1 MTPREKNLALV
12 VGLCAPLILGYF
24 GWSWYSSAHAART
37 ARLQAVTKQLELLQ
51 AKQRYVKAE
60 EALREEWK
68 KDSLPDNKE
77 AALNQFQL
85 WLAGIA
91 NKHQLSNL
99 EVLGQFAGESK
110 GVAKKFKFSM
120 DAFGSL
126 DQLAKFLEEFARVD
140 RLQEIRS
147 LTLEPDKSGKLKIA
161 LSAEALA
168 VAGNKNSTLPE
179 EIRTSW
185 TSQDAAKALATRN
198 LFAAYVPPP
207 PPKRPD
213 PPYVAPPLPPRE
225 PPFDFGK
232 LTFVTAVIENNGEP
246 EVWITYRP
254 WEVNGTKHLRSGDSF
269 EFDSV
274 RGKVVRIDVPSQSV
288 DLEIGTRKTR
298 VVNGNSLSGGS
309 STSSPAG
316 GFASGSTGDGNSGR
330 GNSDGNSGR
339 GSSEGSSG
347 RGFGDGNSPGRSS
360 GSGFGFG
367 RSGGDSRGPSSGS
380 DSRGPSSGGDSR
392 SRFRR
397 PGS

>member
-1 MTPREKNLALV
+1 MTTREKNLAIA

-24 GWSWYSSAHAART
+24 AWSWYTNART
-37 ARLQAVTKQLELLQ
+37 VRMGRLQTVTKQLELLQ
-51 AKQRYVKAE
+51 AKQRYAKAE

-68 KDSLPDNKE
+68 KDSLPDNRE

-85 WLAGIA
+85 WLSGIA

-99 EVLGQFAGESK
+99 EVVGQFVGETK
-110 GVAKKFKFSM
+110 GVAKKFKFSL
-120 DAFGSL
+120 DAFGTL
-126 DQLAKFLEEFARVD
+126 DQFAKFLEEFALVD

-168 VAGNKNSTLPE
+168 VVGNKNTALPE
-179 EIRTSW
+179 EIRTSL
-185 TSQDAAKALATRN
+185 TNLDAAKVLANRN
-198 LFAAYVPPP
+198 LFAEYVPPP
-207 PPKRPD
+207 PPRKPD
-213 PPYVAPPLPPRE
+213 PPYVAPAPPPRE

-269 EFDSV
+269 EFDTV
-274 RGKVVRIDVPSQSV
+274 RGKVVSIDVPSQSV
-288 DLEIGTRKTR
+288 DIEIGNRKTR

-309 STSSPAG
+309 SSGSRPSG
-316 GFASGSTGDGNSGR
+316 IASG
-330 GNSDGNSGR
+330 
-339 GSSEGSSG
+339 GSSEATNTGPPSG
-347 RGFGDGNSPGRSS
+347 GGFGYGRPGDPR
-360 GSGFGFG
+360 GPTP
-367 RSGGDSRGPSSGS
+367 GGDSRGPAT
-380 DSRGPSSGGDSR
+380 GGDPR

>member
-1 MTPREKNLALV
+1 MTTREKNLALA

-24 GWSWYSSAHAART
+24 AWSWYSSART
-37 ARLQAVTKQLELLQ
+37 DRTTRLQNATNQLQLLQ
-51 AKQRYVKAE
+51 AKQRYAKAQ
-60 EALREEWK
+60 EALREDWK

-85 WLAGIA
+85 WLSGIA
-91 NKHQLSNL
+91 NKNQLSNL
-99 EVLGQFAGESK
+99 EVVGQFVGESK

-126 DQLAKFLEEFARVD
+126 DQFAKFLEEFARVD

-168 VAGNKNSTLPE
+168 VVGNRNSMLPE
-179 EIRTSW
+179 EIRTSL
-185 TSQDAAKALATRN
+185 TNQDAAKVLASRN
-198 LFAAYVPPP
+198 LFAEYVPPP
-207 PPKRPD
+207 PVRKD
-213 PPYVAPPLPPRE
+213 PPPVYVAPPPRE

-254 WEVNGTKHLRSGDSF
+254 WEVNGTKHLRSGESF

-274 RGKVVRIDVPSQSV
+274 RGKVVRIDVLSQTV
-288 DLEIGTRKTR
+288 DLEIGSRKTR
-298 VVNGNSLSGGS
+298 VVNGNSLSGGNS
-309 STSSPAG
+309 ASTPSAG
-316 GFASGSTGDGNSGR
+316 VANGET
-330 GNSDGNSGR
+330 
-339 GSSEGSSG
+339 SEGNSSG
-347 RGFGDGNSPGRSS
+347 RPSV
-360 GSGFGFG
+360 SGFGGFG
-367 RSGGDSRGPSSGS
+367 KSGG

-392 SRFRR
+392 GPSSGGSSRFRR

>member
-1 MTPREKNLALV
+1 MTAREKNLAIA
-12 VGLCAPLILGYF
+12 VGFCAPLILGYF
-24 GWSWYSSAHAART
+24 GWSWYSNART
-37 ARLQAVTKQLELLQ
+37 DRTTRLQTVTKQLELLQ
-51 AKQRYVKAE
+51 AKQRYAKAE
-60 EALREEWK
+60 ETLREEWK

-77 AALNQFQL
+77 SALNQFQL
-85 WLAGIA
+85 WLSGIA
-91 NKHQLSNL
+91 NKNQLSNL
-99 EVLGQFAGESK
+99 EVVGQFVGESK

-120 DAFGSL
+120 DAFGTL
-126 DQLAKFLEEFARVD
+126 DQFAKFLEEFSRVD

-168 VAGNKNSTLPE
+168 VVGNKNTALPE
-179 EIRTSW
+179 EFRTSL
-185 TSQDAAKALATRN
+185 TSQDAAKVLASRN
-198 LFAAYVPPP
+198 LFAEYVPPP
-207 PPKRPD
+207 PPKKPD
-213 PPYVAPPLPPRE
+213 PPPYIAPAPRE

-274 RGKVVRIDVPSQSV
+274 RGKVVRIDVLSQSV

-298 VVNGNSLSGGS
+298 VANGNSL
-309 STSSPAG
+309 
-316 GFASGSTGDGNSGR
+316 ASGNSSNTPTTGVASDSTGEGNS
-330 GNSDGNSGR
+330 S
-339 GSSEGSSG
+339 
-347 RGFGDGNSPGRSS
+347 RSS
-360 GSGFGFG
+360 SSGFGK
-367 RSGGDSRGPSSGS
+367 SG

-392 SRFRR
+392 TPSSSSDPRSRFRR